1 MKVVKVLEE
10 VEALSALSGKRQ
22 RRRVVILERDDGHF
36 SLEEEYFY
44 TSVHDGE
51 IVAQGWAGLGPRGI
65 FASPEI
71 AEAEGR
77 SYFLQTHKK

>member
-10 VEALSALSGKRQ
+10 VEAVSALSGKRQ

-36 SLEEEYFY
+36 ALEEEYFFA
-44 TSVHDGE
+44 SVHDGE

-65 FASPEI
+65 FASAEL

-77 SYFLQTHKK
+77 SHFLDADRN